1 MGRGRRVGQGCVR
14 EEGGAG
20 GVGGR
25 EGVTQGHGRP
35 GSGQCTIKTVSVSAA
50 LLSVGEVA
58 AALLSVGV
66 VAGVLVPST
75 CACGHAPTA
84 VHTAGHVVSC
94 LCCCSGL
101 RFVVREVPAVRLFR
115 RGMMFPYQGPP
126 QHMGVPGEG

>member
-1 MGRGRRVGQGCVR
+1 ML
-14 EEGGAG
+14 
-20 GVGGR
+20 
-25 EGVTQGHGRP
+25 
-35 GSGQCTIKTVSVSAA
+35 ILVSVGVVAAA

-101 RFVVREVPAVRLFR
+101 RFVVREVPAVRLFQH
-115 RGMMFPYQGPP
+115 GMMFPYQGPP

>member
-1 MGRGRRVGQGCVR
+1 MRGREEGKGRGRRVGQGYGR

-35 GSGQCTIKTVSVSAA
+35 GSGQCTIKTVSVS
-50 LLSVGEVA
+50 

-101 RFVVREVPAVRLFR
+101 RFVVREVPVVRLFR
-115 RGMMFPYQGPP
+115 HGMMFPYQGPP